1 MPLFH
6 HVGGSV
12 LTERGAIV
20 TIEEVSALALEWKGK
35 AWAHQML
42 NQPTLER
49 IYDDL
54 SANAQEVMKEAV
66 DWNRAAAG
74 APL

>member
-1 MPLFH
+1 MPMFR

-20 TIEEVSALALEWKGK
+20 TIEEVSAFALHCRGE
-35 AWAHQML
+35 AHTFSML
-42 NQPTLER
+42 GRPTLAS
-49 IYDDL
+49 IYNDL
-54 SANAQEVMKEAV
+54 ADNAVAAAEQAV